1 MVGLIFPRG
10 LKEVVEA
17 REAALIAAIPEPILM
32 TEGEVP
38 EGMAPQ
44 WYQPPAPESVPISTA
59 VRRIIEVDVPPPT
72 GIPEYVQTGLLDP
85 VGLTD
90 VTKEE
95 MDAWPLTPE
104 GLIDPRSP
112 LYTLITAPGEKITEL
127 VKETTYVELGA
138 MPGPG
143 IALPGI
149 GEIKIEMPDI
159 LGGLKDVG
167 KYALIAGAVIL
178 AAVLFMRK

>member
-1 MVGLIFPRG
+1 MLGSEPVLFGLPFAPPEMQEILLEQRETG
-10 LKEVVEA
+10 VVQ
-17 REAALIAAIPEPILM
+17 EPIIAPFEP
-32 TEGEVP
+32 TVEGRAAMEVHQ
-38 EGMAPQ
+38 A
-44 WYQPPAPESVPISTA
+44 QPPPE
-59 VRRIIEVDVPPPT
+59 PT

-95 MDAWPLTPE
+95 MDVWPLTPE

-127 VKETTYVELGA
+127 VKETTYIELGA
-138 MPGPG
+138 MPSPG

-167 KYALIAGAVIL
+167 KYALIAGGLII